1 MIDRLSWAAITPEL
15 LLLVMV
21 CVIAIYD
28 LFLKSPQRLATHYL
42 TLLTLAAAAFLTGS
56 AALSGQTFSGFG

>member
-1 MIDRLSWAAITPEL
+1 L

-28 LFLKSPQRLATHYL
+28 LFLKSPQRHATHYL
-42 TLLTLAAAAFLTGS
+42 TLLTLAGAAFLTGS
-56 AALSGQTFSGFG
+56 ARSAARPSAVLAAWW